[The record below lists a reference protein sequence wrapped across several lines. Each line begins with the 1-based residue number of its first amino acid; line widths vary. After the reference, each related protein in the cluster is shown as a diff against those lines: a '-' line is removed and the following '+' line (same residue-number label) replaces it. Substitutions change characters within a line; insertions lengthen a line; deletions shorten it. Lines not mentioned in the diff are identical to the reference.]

1 MRKVL
6 VALVGTAL
14 PVLLLLSAL
23 EVGLRFLPVPSGM
36 KTAPVNADAPIYRF
50 TPNQSVTSSIGWDMA
65 FPTQRRVNNAGFLD
79 RQDYDPN
86 ADGPLLAVI
95 GDSYVEA
102 AAVSYP
108 ETLYGRLAA
117 AAEGRGRVYSFG
129 ASAAPLSQYLIW
141 AGYARE
147 RYRADALAI
156 VVVGN
161 DFDSSAASVSQVPGF
176 HHFVMEREPRLELVP
191 FEPSP
196 ARRALRHSAV
206 ARYVFHNLRA
216 RSAYRRVKRWI
227 EGVPEPVY
235 VGNTKNDTSPERMAL
250 AERVID
256 TFFERLPAY
265 SGLGTD
271 RIVFVLDGMRPH
283 LYDAGELDSVSN
295 SYFAR
300 MRLYF
305 IAKAGLLGYQVL
317 DLQPRFIERHQADG
331 ALFEFPTDAHWNANG
346 HAVAAEAVKAS
357 RVFRALFGETT
368 AGGAGG

>member
-1 MRKVL
+1 MRKLL
-6 VALVGTAL
+6 VALIGTAL
-14 PVLLLLSAL
+14 PLLVLLLLL

-36 KTAPVNADAPIYRF
+36 KTAPINAEAPIYRF
-50 TPNQSVTSSIGWDMA
+50 TPNQSVTNSIGWNMA
-65 FPTQRRVNNAGFLD
+65 FRTQRQVNNDGFLD
-79 RQDYDPN
+79 HQDYDPEGE
-86 ADGPLLAVI
+86 GPLMAVI

-108 ETLYGRLAA
+108 DTLYGRLATA
-117 AAEGRGRVYSFG
+117 VEGRGRVYSFG

-141 AGYARE
+141 ARYARE
-147 RYRADALAI
+147 RYAADALAI

-176 HHFVMEREPRLELVP
+176 HHFVMEGEPRLELVP

-196 ARRALRHSAV
+196 IRRAMRHSVV
-206 ARYVFHNLRA
+206 ARYVFHNLKI
-216 RSAYRRVKRWI
+216 RSAYRRVKRWV

-256 TFFERLPAY
+256 TFFERLPEY
-265 SGLGTD
+265 SGLDRD

-283 LYDAGELDSVSN
+283 LYEASDLESVSE

-305 IAKAGLLGYQVL
+305 IAKAGLLGYQVM
-317 DLQPRFIERHQADG
+317 DLQPRFIERHKADG
-331 ALFEFPTDAHWNANG
+331 VLFEFPTDAHWNATG
-346 HAVAAEAVKAS
+346 HEVAADAVKAS
-357 RVFRALFGETT
+357 KVFRALFG
-368 AGGAGG
+368 GGES